1 MYYPDFKHMMQR
13 YLGKDDWNTR
23 TADNTVFSPGID
35 ALRTASDSPRHRQV
49 RTPNAAELDAN
60 HCRSSDFADLRRVH
74 DQHVVYL
81 GGPLAVNEWTD
92 DLRQSMAEFAACAR
106 TEFNIEDDLF
116 RGLLRS

>member
-1 MYYPDFKHMMQR
+1 MMQR
-13 YLGKDDWNTR
+13 YRGKDDWNTR
-23 TADNTVFSPGID
+23 TADNTVFFPGVD
-35 ALRTASDSPRHRQV
+35 ALRTASDSPRHRQYV
-49 RTPNAAELDAN
+49 LPTQLNWTRTTAEALTSN
-60 HCRSSDFADLRRVH
+60 LRRVH